1 MTSPRAHGRPGP
13 LRRWLS
19 EVGLGARLALGG
31 GREGLLR
38 TALTALG
45 VGLGVAVLLLSV
57 SVPSILDGR
66 HHRTDGR
73 DDLHFTGDTPP
84 RTESTLLMLRVD
96 DVYRDRSVTGRFLHA
111 EGARPILPPGVSA
124 LPPDG
129 SIVVSP
135 ALRDLFA
142 TPGGALLR
150 QRYPQPIAG
159 TIAKAGLS
167 GPNELYFYGT
177 RDDLTESDSR
187 VQRLSYYGSA
197 SRDDPLPPILLL
209 LVVVIFVV
217 LLMPVAMFVA
227 AATRFGGE
235 QRDRRLAAV
244 RLVGADTWMTR
255 RIAAGEA
262 VVSAAL
268 GVLLGLAVFYAGR
281 GFAERF
287 ELSDISVYASDI
299 HPAPALAALI
309 VVAVPLA
316 ALLMTL
322 LALRRVVVEPLGVVR
337 RATAR
342 AKRRIWWRVLLP
354 LVGAA
359 LIVPLIGDKA
369 HRFNVWQA
377 AAGMILL
384 LLGVAT
390 LVPWLFDRL
399 VARLG
404 AGGPVAWQIAVRR
417 LQLTGD
423 SALRAVNAVAVAAAG
438 TIALQML
445 FAAALAENT
454 TATKQDVAEAQAMVM
469 VNQSRLSPVQGPADI
484 AAELAKTSG
493 VTAVHTYRQNYARVD
508 DGPLDPGSGADF
520 FEIVV
525 ADCETLRMLATLP
538 GCADGDAFAVDPAS
552 FAQPNMAGPDTTA
565 LAGKPIVIDKGSGG
579 DEGDPGLR
587 WTVPGQLKTARE
599 HRDAYGM
606 DHDGLLLTPSA
617 APPSWT
623 AGVYLTLVGLD
634 PGNPDAAEHL
644 RNAAMRIGPTTNVSI
659 LASHATDK
667 TFASIRRGLF
677 AGATVVLVLVGL
689 SLLVGT
695 VEQLRERR
703 RTLAALVAF
712 GTRRATM
719 AWSILWQTALPVLLG
734 LVVAAAMGVAL
745 GAALLR
751 IVAVE
756 VRLDWPG
763 VGIVAAI
770 SAAVVLLVTA
780 ASLPP
785 LFRLMRPEGLR
796 FE

>member
-1 MTSPRAHGRPGP
+1 MSSPR
-13 LRRWLS
+13 RWGS
-19 EVGLGARLALGG
+19 EVGLGARLALSG
-31 GREGLLR
+31 GREGLVR
-38 TALTALG
+38 TVLTALG

-57 SVPSILDGR
+57 SIPGILDGR
-66 HHRTDGR
+66 HHRIDGR
-73 DDLHFTGDTPP
+73 DDMHYSEEAPARSDT
-84 RTESTLLMLRVD
+84 SVLMLPVD
-96 DVYRDRSVTGRFLHA
+96 NAYHDRSVTGRFLKP
-111 EGARPILPPGVSA
+111 EGAHPIVPPGVTA

-135 ALRDLFA
+135 ALRDLFE
-142 TPGGALLR
+142 TPEGALLR
-150 QRYPQPIAG
+150 QRFPQPVAG
-159 TIAKAGLS
+159 VIAKQGLS

-177 RDDLTESDSR
+177 RGSLSEDDPDVRRLTH
-187 VQRLSYYGSA
+187 YGSPSA
-197 SRDDPLPPILLL
+197 PGDPLSPILLL

-268 GVLLGLAVFYAGR
+268 GVVLGAGFFSAGR
-281 GFAERF
+281 QFAERF
-287 ELSDISVYASDI
+287 ELGSISVYASDI
-299 HPAPALAALI
+299 QPSPLLFLAI

-342 AKRRIWWRVLLP
+342 ARRRIWWRLLP
-354 LVGAA
+354 WAGGLALV
-359 LIVPLIGDKA
+359 LPLIGAKA

-377 AAGMILL
+377 AIGIILL

-390 LVPWLFDRL
+390 MLPWIFDRL

-404 AGGPVAWQIAVRR
+404 SGGPVSWQIAIRR
-417 LQLTGD
+417 LQLSHD

-445 FAAALAENT
+445 FSAAQAENT
-454 TATKQDVAEAQAMVM
+454 RDSAQNVAAAQAVTMVKPSVSVPVHDAAQAEAEL
-469 VNQSRLSPVQGPADI
+469 RKSP
-484 AAELAKTSG
+484 G
-493 VTAVHTYRQNYARVD
+493 VTSLHTYRQMVVSMP
-508 DGPLDPGSGADF
+508 GDPKV
-520 FEIVV
+520 FEVAV
-525 ADCETLRMLATLP
+525 ADCDTLRILADLP
-538 GCADGDAFAVDPAS
+538 GCADGDVFVVDPAS
-552 FAQPNMAGPDTTA
+552 FSQPGMSDDATAAKGRDVLVGGREDDTA
-565 LAGKPIVIDKGSGG
+565 KPT
-579 DEGDPGLR
+579 
-587 WTVPGQLKTARE
+587 WHVPAQLKTAKER
-599 HRDAYGM
+599 RDPYASY
-606 DHDGLLLTPSA
+606 HDGLLVTTGA
-617 APPSWT
+617 AP
-623 AGVYLTLVGLD
+623 AALTETLDARYYTFIGLD
-634 PGNPDAAEHL
+634 FATPDAVEHL
-644 RNAAMRIGPTTNVSI
+644 RNAAMRIGPTADVTI
-659 LASHATDK
+659 LSPRDVDT

-712 GTRRATM
+712 GTRRGTM
-719 AWSILWQTALPVLLG
+719 AWSILWQTAVPVALG
-734 LVVAAAMGVAL
+734 LVVASVLGLGL
-745 GAALLR
+745 GAVLLR
-751 IVAVE
+751 IVAVK
-756 VRLDWPG
+756 VRLDWPD
-763 VGIVAAI
+763 VGAVSGIA
-770 SAAVVLLVTA
+770 AAVVLLVTL